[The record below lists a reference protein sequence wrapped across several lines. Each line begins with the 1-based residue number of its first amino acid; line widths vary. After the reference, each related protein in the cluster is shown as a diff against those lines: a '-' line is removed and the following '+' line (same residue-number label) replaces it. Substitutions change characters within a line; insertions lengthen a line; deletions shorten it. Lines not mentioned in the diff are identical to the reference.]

1 MFAVERGYDAE
12 AQIIGMEMEGIDI
25 AVLFPTAGLSFL
37 ARDDMDPQFSNA
49 ICRAYNDWLHDFVQH
64 SPDQLKMVAMLPVYD
79 VNLACRELH
88 RCVKEY
94 GAVGA
99 RNFLDELAKI
109 DFISITN
116 VIIDKRRKP
125 STYDVFSNAWQ
136 ILFQRFENTMKY
148 KNFPGHYQRDFG
160 IVIND
165 NTEGMKLQK
174 LVRKMAVYNPIP
186 HIVSMYGAGYRIMP
200 IQKII
205 EDPNSRDSKYSYLIQ
220 GCDVVAYFLL
230 QRFAPNSYIRR
241 VGAQHY
247 FDRLAPVLNT
257 RASRSDPLGIVV
269 L

>member
-1 MFAVERGYDAE
+1 MRAAIPGSPNLPARILLFSSLVVHESRWRE
-12 AQIIGMEMEGIDI
+12 LIQLLI
-25 AVLFPTAGLSFL
+25 AFRRTL
-37 ARDDMDPQFSNA
+37 
-49 ICRAYNDWLHDFVQH
+49 RA
-64 SPDQLKMVAMLPVYD
+64 VYD
-79 VNLACRELH
+79 LPLRAEIHSAEFIRHPPVMGMPKHIRLAIL
-88 RCVKEY
+88 
-94 GAVGA
+94 

-220 GCDVVAYFLL
+220 GCDVVAYFVL

-247 FDRLAPVLNT
+247 FDRLAPVLNA

>member
-1 MFAVERGYDAE
+1 MYLMYVDESGDTGLAKSPSTYFALSSLVVHESRWRE
-12 AQIIGMEMEGIDI
+12 LIQLLI
-25 AVLFPTAGLSFL
+25 AFRRTL
-37 ARDDMDPQFSNA
+37 
-49 ICRAYNDWLHDFVQH
+49 RA
-64 SPDQLKMVAMLPVYD
+64 VYD
-79 VNLACRELH
+79 LPLRAEIHSAEFIRHPPVMGMPKHIRLAIL
-88 RCVKEY
+88 
-94 GAVGA
+94 